1 MRYLISALKY
11 IKDNYIILLPSLAVA
26 ILAFAPAIDYSAMQH
41 ITQSFADGKLT
52 SRFSDWLKLF
62 MPFNSENWATVLLTL
77 AAYVALVLD
86 VAYTHSMVD
95 KHIRFGSKSFRSI
108 ISSFTINFIYGFI
121 CMVVLILSI
130 FVLAVLM
137 ALIMSAFALAPAYV
151 FIVGIVL
158 CTALV
163 VVYVFISSHF
173 FLWLP
178 CAEITGFKMSE
189 ALYSSYAQA
198 KTVRGRLFTAIALPV
213 FTALILTT
221 ALSFLGSVVATIFGS
236 ILFGCAYMVVI
247 ITSYISYAEI
257 EGIEREDLKKY

>member
-151 FIVGIVL
+151 FIVAALRRDNGIQDERS
-158 CTALV
+158 A
-163 VVYVFISSHF
+163 VFI
-173 FLWLP
+173 LRP
-178 CAEITGFKMSE
+178 GKDGAR
-189 ALYSSYAQA
+189 QA
-198 KTVRGRLFTAIALPV
+198 VHGNSPARVHRAHTDDGAV
-213 FTALILTT
+213 
-221 ALSFLGSVVATIFGS
+221 
-236 ILFGCAYMVVI
+236 LFGQRGGYDIRLDTLRLRIYGGYYNELYLVCRNRGNRA
-247 ITSYISYAEI
+247 
-257 EGIEREDLKKY
+257 RRP